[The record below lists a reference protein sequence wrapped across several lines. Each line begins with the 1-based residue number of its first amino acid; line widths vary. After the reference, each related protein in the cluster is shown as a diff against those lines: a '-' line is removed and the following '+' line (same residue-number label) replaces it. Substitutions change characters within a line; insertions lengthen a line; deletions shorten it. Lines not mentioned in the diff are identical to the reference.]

1 MKEPKIGVLVVDDY
15 EPWRRFITATVQ
27 KQGEWQIL
35 GEAPDG
41 LEAVQLS
48 QQLQPH
54 LILLDIG
61 LPKLNGIESARRI
74 LKVSP
79 QSKILFVSE
88 NRSWEIAE
96 EALST
101 GAGGYLV
108 KSDAGRELLPAVRA
122 VLEGERF
129 VSASLARHD
138 VRGAKDEHPAKAASR
153 TSVVEP
159 LRPRNMAIRHEVE
172 FYSEETGFVA
182 GLARMIASVLKA
194 GHIAILVATVVHRR
208 DVLQK
213 LRADGID
220 IDSALKEGR
229 CIEVDSMDALAT
241 LMVNGLPDPVR
252 CANLISD
259 VVSTVRK
266 QQQSNGSRIVFCGE
280 CAPILLTEGN
290 IEGTVQ
296 MEHLWDEI
304 TRKHDADTLCTYLWS
319 AFQHKQDSSVFQRI
333 CAEHTAVHGHAL
345 GYEPA

>member
-1 MKEPKIGVLVVDDY
+1 MQEQKSSVLIVDDY

-27 KQGEWQIL
+27 KQPEWQII

-48 QQLQPH
+48 QQRQPH

-79 QSKILFVSE
+79 ESRILFVSE

-96 EALST
+96 EALCA

-108 KSDAGRELLPAVRA
+108 KSDAGRELLPAMRA

-129 VSASLARHD
+129 VSSSLAKHD
-138 VRGAKDEHPAKAASR
+138 VRGAKDEHPARVGSR
-153 TSVVEP
+153 QGVVEP

-172 FYSEETGFVA
+172 FYSDEAAFVT
-182 GLARMIASVLKA
+182 GLARLIASVLKA
-194 GHIAILVATVVHRR
+194 GHIAILVASVVHRT
-208 DVLQK
+208 DVLHK
-213 LRADGID
+213 LRADGVD
-220 IDSALKEGR
+220 IDSALKDGR
-229 CIEVDSMDALAT
+229 CIEIDSVDALAR
-241 LMVNGLPDPVR
+241 LMVDGRPDPVR
-252 CANLISD
+252 CANLIGD
-259 VVSTVRK
+259 VVSTARK
-266 QQQSNGSRIVFCGE
+266 QQQTNGSRIVFCGE
-280 CAPILLTEGN
+280 CAPILLTQGN
-290 IEGTVQ
+290 TEGTVQ

-304 TRKHDADTLCTYLWS
+304 TRKNDVDTLCTYLWS
-319 AFQHKQDSSVFQRI
+319 AFPHNQDTSLFQRI
-333 CAEHTAVHGHAL
+333 CAEHTAVHGRAL